1 MNAMTP
7 AEAAAT
13 ALAEAP
19 PVSEAGSLLAVIS
32 QAATNP
38 AIDVDKLKGLMDL
51 YERITDRSARGAYF
65 AALAEMQPEL
75 PVIDENGGIKNNAG
89 VVQST
94 YAKWEDIND
103 AIRPIL
109 HKHGFGLSFRPGR
122 DPQGLVTV
130 TGVLSHRQGHSEEA
144 TFTLPVDSSGN
155 KNSVQALG
163 SSMSYG
169 QRYTAKALLNITSRH
184 RDDRDDNGQSAG
196 LSEVA
201 QRAISDINLAEGAD
215 ELRAW
220 KTKHYDGVSK
230 IVNAVE
236 LRQIIDLYNRRLR
249 AAKQAAPAQGGTQ

>member
-1 MNAMTP
+1 MNAITP
-7 AEAAAT
+7 TDNLTPMALDAA
-13 ALAEAP
+13 

-38 AIDVDKLKGLMDL
+38 AIDVDKLERLMGL
-51 YERITDRSARGAYF
+51 YERITDRGAREAYY

-109 HKHGFGLSFRPGR
+109 HKYGFALSFRPGR

-155 KNSVQALG
+155 KNGVQALG

-196 LSEVA
+196 LSQVA
-201 QRAISDINLAEGAD
+201 QRAVSDINLAEGAD

-220 KTKHYDGVSK
+220 KNTHYDGVSK
-230 IVNAVE
+230 IVNPGE

-249 AAKQAAPAQGGTQ
+249 ACKQAAPAQGGAQ